1 LVNVSVPILRDV
13 IRVALDELRD
23 GTAVAGLLVDNLRGV
38 GVFVADADLRILHT
52 AGVVYAETGEH
63 FRGRRIPDLV
73 PAEAWAE
80 LQCHYAAALAGESR
94 TFDYLAADEG
104 ASYLIH
110 LSPLAEPETGEV
122 AGVAALVQ
130 DISDRRRLEA
140 RHRLLVAQAT
150 RGFDHSPTG
159 MAVVTLDG
167 RLRRINA
174 AFARMLERPAD
185 ELLGMSLDEFVH
197 PEDLPAARAA
207 LDSLRTGRQATAEA
221 ERRYVTG
228 DGRVAT
234 GLMTITV
241 LPPDEDGEPLAFAQ
255 IQDVTARVVAE
266 SARTAIV
273 EGALDAIVAADR
285 TGRIVE
291 FNPAAEELF
300 GYPAEEAL
308 GRSIA
313 GLVVPPQ
320 LRGAH
325 HDGFTAALEGGLPA
339 GGRRI
344 EVVAQRRGGTEVPV
358 ELSISPGDGGRVAF
372 TAFVRDISERR
383 REEAR
388 RRAEVDDLTWAR
400 RIEAALD
407 GDGFRIFAQ
416 PIVDLATGEPVQEEL
431 LIRLVADNGEIV
443 PPGCFLGVAERRG
456 LIERIDRWMVGR
468 AAGLAAAGRAVEV
481 NVSAASISQSSFLEA
496 VESALR
502 CADARPDLMTF
513 EITETALADDLEQA
527 LAFAQRLTSLGCGF
541 ALDDFGTG
549 YGALTYLKRFP
560 IRYVKID
567 REFVADLRTSRSSR
581 HVIGAVVALSQ
592 NLGHQTIAEG
602 VEDEATARVLRELG
616 VDLGQGYL
624 FGRPAP
630 A

>member
-174 AFARMLERPAD
+174 AFARMMERPAD

-320 LRGAH
+320 PRGAH

-443 PPGCFLGVAERRG
+443 TPGCFLGVAERRG